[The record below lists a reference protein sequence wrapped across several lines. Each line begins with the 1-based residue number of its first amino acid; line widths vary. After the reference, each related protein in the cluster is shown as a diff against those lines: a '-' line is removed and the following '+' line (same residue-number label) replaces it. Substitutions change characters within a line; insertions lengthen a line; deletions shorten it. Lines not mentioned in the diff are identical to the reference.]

1 MDLTKTIIFGVLAI
15 IFIFAFL
22 KIYYSSKEYKKIHN
36 TTRFMARVAIF
47 GAISALLYIF
57 IKFPVPFLPSFLE
70 FHFDEVPVFIAGFAY
85 GPLTAFCVLLVKT
98 VIKLPFTST
107 LGVGELCDLIYST
120 VFILPA
126 VLIYKK
132 KRNFKHALL
141 GLGVGTVLQLATSL
155 ILNIYIMVPF
165 YMSVMGLSQ
174 EAILGLC
181 QKANPA
187 ITDIGWS
194 FGLFA
199 VLPFNAIK
207 DAVVLVLTILTYKSM
222 HKFIDKMQQ

>member
-1 MDLTKTIIFGVLAI
+1 MELAKTIIFGVLAI
-15 IFIFAFL
+15 ILIFL
-22 KIYYSSKEYKKIHN
+22 TVKIYYDGKEVKKYHN

-98 VIKLPFTST
+98 VIKLPFTTT

-132 KRNFKHALL
+132 HRNFKYALI
-141 GLGVGTVLQLATSL
+141 GLGIGTLLQLVVSL
-155 ILNIYIMVPF
+155 ITNIYIMIPF
-165 YMSVMGLSQ
+165 YMSVMGLSE

-181 QKANPA
+181 QKANPS
-187 ITDIGWS
+187 ITNIGWAY
-194 FGLFA
+194 GLFA
-199 VLPFNAIK
+199 VLPFNTIK
-207 DAVVLVLTILTYKSM
+207 DAIILALTIVTYKST
-222 HKFIDKMQQ
+222 HRFIDKLQQ